1 MNIIIIDFLNEI
13 ETVNVN
19 FVSEVLISNQSSQ
32 DGTPL
37 NSFPPFTHGRGNLTI
52 NRTLILGI

>member
-1 MNIIIIDFLNEI
+1 MLWSNYHNINIMNIIIIDFLNEI

-19 FVSEVLISNQSSQ
+19 FVFEVLISNQSSQ

-37 NSFPPFTHGRGNLTI
+37 NIFPPFTHGR
-52 NRTLILGI
+52 